1 MKSFAKVLKKQY
13 PSKKEIKA
21 TFMQSVEPKATQ
33 EEIERVIKIFD
44 SNYQKAD
51 LEEVVSKADN
61 LCDKQKEQ
69 LIL

>member
-1 MKSFAKVLKKQY
+1 MKNQY
-13 PSKKEIKA
+13 PLKKEIKA
-21 TFMQSVEPKATQ
+21 IFMESVEPKATQ